1 MKKYLIKTVAT
12 ATAENPTFAGQVH
25 VLWYGVNQSLLGSSV
40 DLGMVK
46 KVNDP
51 SELPQFLIEEYGYS
65 RKCDAA
71 RSWILNNPENSKFWT
86 ETTEIIEV
94 EI

>member
-51 SELPQFLIEEYGYS
+51 SELPKFLIEEYGYS

-86 ETTEIIEV
+86 ETTEIVEV

>member
-12 ATAENPTFAGQVH
+12 ATAENPTYAGQTH
-25 VLWYGVNQSLLGSSV
+25 IMYHGKNQSCLGSSE
-40 DLGMVK
+40 DLHRVW

-51 SELPQFLIEEYGYS
+51 SELPKFLIEEYGYS

>member
-1 MKKYLIKTVAT
+1 MKKYLIKTVAM

-51 SELPQFLIEEYGYS
+51 SELPKFLIEEYGYS

-86 ETTEIIEV
+86 ETTEIVEV

>member
-12 ATAENPTFAGQVH
+12 ATAENPSFAGQTH
-25 VLWYGVNQSLLGSSV
+25 IFYYGKNQSCLGSSE
-40 DLGMVK
+40 DLGRVW

-51 SELPQFLIEEYGYS
+51 SELPKFLIEEYGYS
-65 RKCDAA
+65 RKCDVA

>member
-12 ATAENPTFAGQVH
+12 ATAENPNFAGQVR
-25 VLWYGVNQSLLGSSV
+25 VYYYGKNQSLLGSSADV
-40 DLGMVK
+40 GRVR

-51 SELPQFLIEEYGYS
+51 SELPKFLIEEDAYS

-71 RSWILNNPENSKFWT
+71 RSWILNNPEISANWT
-86 ETTEIIEV
+86 ETTEIVEV